1 MECLFFFNRAS
12 KSISGWFA
20 DLFKGEGGGSRYGW
34 YMMTKNIAKTG
45 VFGYKIKE
53 VEEAPLY
60 DVMYFAM
67 AERVEQEQQNE
78 RTSSNTRKR

>member
-1 MECLFFFNRAS
+1 
-12 KSISGWFA
+12 
-20 DLFKGEGGGSRYGW
+20 
-34 YMMTKNIAKTG
+34 MMTKNIAKTG

-78 RTSSNTRKR
+78 RTSSNTRKQ